1 MSITFSKF
9 LGVYCKKKIIGQ
21 LRLGNGFVIP
31 IYFDSESLKKG
42 IEIIIKYIKR
52 ARKHRALAL

>member
-1 MSITFSKF
+1 MPAIGASGILGIAPEAISGTYVAPTKF
-9 LGVYCKKKIIGQ
+9 
-21 LRLGNGFVIP
+21 IP
-31 IYFDSESLKKG
+31 FDSESLKKG